1 MTWEEELEDICTE
14 QVIVWDEK
22 VLQLTRIHDLC
33 ADIEDYSSTVVPLQ
47 LTDIFFPVGKTQ
59 ID

>member
-22 VLQLTRIHDLC
+22 VLQLTRIHDLR
-33 ADIEDYSSTVVPLQ
+33 ADI
-47 LTDIFFPVGKTQ
+47 
-59 ID
+59 